1 MSDRLVHQRTKGPA
15 STPAA
20 RLIELQNALSATER
34 DLDAAKARVEELE
47 AQYDI
52 YHRTNDV
59 SFGNIPAAQYRCDFW
74 LWEWLLNENPQ
85 INCVYE
91 LGTWHGGFSWWL
103 WAQAKARKIGFQTFD
118 SVIQREHLPPYSFHK
133 VDVFASAE
141 ALGGAMREDEPC
153 VVFCDNGNK
162 PRELHTYSKELRS
175 TESLLVVHDWNTE
188 FFPEDIP
195 DNVTMV
201 YEDFCVMLGSLTR
214 VFRLKESEQ

>member
-1 MSDRLVHQRTKGPA
+1 MTERLTHQRTKGPA

-34 DLDAAKARVEELE
+34 DLADANARLAKLE

-52 YHRTNDV
+52 YHRTSDV
-59 SFGNIPAAQYRCDFW
+59 SFGGIPVAQYRCDFW

-85 INCVYE
+85 IRAIFE
-91 LGTWHGGFSWWL
+91 LGTWKGGFAWWL
-103 WAQAKARKIGFQTFD
+103 NAQAQARELAFSTFD
-118 SVIQREHLPPYSFHK
+118 SLIPERTMPADAFNK
-133 VDVFASAE
+133 MDVFASSE
-141 ALGGAMREDEPC
+141 TLGALFRGWEPC

-162 PRELHTYSKELRS
+162 PRELHTYSKELRHPD
-175 TESLLVVHDWNTE
+175 SLLVVHDWNTE

-195 DNVTMV
+195 NNVTMV

-214 VFRLKESEQ
+214 VFRLKETSA